1 MDKLKIY
8 VVGADYSYVRF
19 LEQEIVNTIQEADIV
34 FFTGGEDVTPS
45 LYGAKTNRLS
55 YYNTDR
61 DDYEM
66 KIFKKAL
73 ALDKYIIGVCRGSQ
87 FLCTMAG
94 GKLFQDISHPSVH
107 NIVTNEGE
115 IIPSSSTHHQ
125 MQYPFNLPK
134 EEYDIL
140 AWAQIQSP
148 KHYIEED
155 IQETPLV
162 DPEVVWYPKIKALA
176 FQPHPEYSWC
186 PTECTQYF
194 KKLINKYVRINR
206 LCAQKY

>member
-61 DDYEM
+61 DDYEI

-73 ALDKYIIGVCRGSQ
+73 ALDKYMIGVCRG
-87 FLCTMAG
+87 L
-94 GKLFQDISHPSVH
+94 K
-107 NIVTNEGE
+107 N
-115 IIPSSSTHHQ
+115 
-125 MQYPFNLPK
+125 
-134 EEYDIL
+134 
-140 AWAQIQSP
+140 
-148 KHYIEED
+148 
-155 IQETPLV
+155 
-162 DPEVVWYPKIKALA
+162 
-176 FQPHPEYSWC
+176 
-186 PTECTQYF
+186 
-194 KKLINKYVRINR
+194 
-206 LCAQKY
+206 